1 MAKRKRGR
9 PRIKKFKKIKIVHK
23 KGRRGR
29 PKGSKNKQKK
39 YKMENGP
46 KMAEV
51 PNDYKIPP
59 TKKFLGY
66 CKCGSII
73 SSSDLESTYVFI
85 CPACDWRSKTKNLK
99 KGRATEDGVKSKKE
113 YLQELKEISVK
124 FHDMPALETTAE
136 DILSNK
142 TGGEHIEQKLIEVDD
157 ITEKGDKDENSKK
170 K

>member
-9 PRIKKFKKIKIVHK
+9 PRIKKLKKFKIVHK
-23 KGRRGR
+23 KCKRGR

-46 KMAEV
+46 KMADL
-51 PNDYKIPP
+51 PKDYKIPT

-73 SSSDLESTYVFI
+73 IPIDLKSTNVFI
-85 CPACDWRSKTKNLK
+85 CPSCNLRGKTKSLK
-99 KGRATEDGVKSKKE
+99 RDKKIDGIKSKKE
-113 YLQELKEISVK
+113 YLQELKEINVK
-124 FHDMPALETTAE
+124 FHDMPSLETSAE
-136 DILSNK
+136 DILNNK
-142 TGGEHIEQKLIEVDD
+142 GGEHIEQKLIEVDD
-157 ITEKGDKDENSKK
+157 ITEKGDKDEDSKK